1 MSLKSGMHIL
11 QSWTFS
17 GDKPALGVLIWHS
30 YRFTLFR
37 RCLLILNSTPST
49 WKQRSD
55 SEVHVDFTG
64 GREHHHNSTS
74 DTWKNHSTG
83 LCSGNGVGIKL
94 RSSCS
99 PQAQDRR
106 TGCGPRRKASSTIH
120 SSVNGFSQ
128 EHISSTCDTV
138 RKQISKPQKIWL
150 WFFFLWWALLR
161 STLLIF
167 SFYLLPF
174 YDHLVVVAGLRLSL
188 VSASRARLQLC
199 WMGSVLRWRLLR
211 RGTSSKAGV
220 LPRLRQAGS
229 VTAAHGLAA
238 PQHVCSSAVPGIK
251 PPSPA
256 LPGAFLTRRPPG
268 TPSLGTF

>member
-99 PQAQDRR
+99 HQAQDRR

-120 SSVNGFSQ
+120 SSVNGFYQ
-128 EHISSTCDTV
+128 DHI
-138 RKQISKPQKIWL
+138 
-150 WFFFLWWALLR
+150 LWWPVQKY
-161 STLLIF
+161 TIHPV
-167 SFYLLPF
+167 YLNIW
-174 YDHLVVVAGLRLSL
+174 VEQVAGVQEIVKQTQMLQMAKRPSFLGLNNIPYIPDICYPFIHQWTLSL
-188 VSASRARLQLC
+188 
-199 WMGSVLRWRLLR
+199 
-211 RGTSSKAGV
+211 
-220 LPRLRQAGS
+220 
-229 VTAAHGLAA
+229 
-238 PQHVCSSAVPGIK
+238 
-251 PPSPA
+251 
-256 LPGAFLTRRPPG
+256 FL
-268 TPSLGTF
+268 SLG